1 MIRFFVILGVV
12 STLVVG
18 WLTTAGVGPETQ
30 LPPYESLLTG
40 FREKGFVP
48 ASLNLEENEA
58 AEDGIFDVPAMDEM
72 MLEAA
77 MDSMDMGGMDMGG
90 MDMSDGAAP
99 MNMDGDSSAMNM
111 AADSGSMNMSSDSSG
126 MNMAADSGSMNM
138 GSDSGTMNMAAD
150 SGAMNM
156 GSESG
161 SMNMAADSGAMNMG
175 SDSGTMNMAADSGA
189 MNMGSDSGT
198 MNMAADS
205 GAMNMG
211 GDSGTMNMATESGA
225 VNKTKSS
232 DAMDMGAGSGGMN
245 MAADSSAMNMVPVSD
260 SMNMGSGTGD
270 LNKAKDSGAMSMD
283 GDSGGMNMAMG
294 SEAMEMDEEE
304 EMAEP
309 AGGLLITNGGAFDR
323 EIDLTMTEWGFSEMT
338 LDVNV
343 GERIRFNV
351 KNGGQIPHEFMFMN
365 MALMEAVKYRATRA
379 DWSLFEH
386 EALFEQALV
395 LPGGDFTFVLEVQQA
410 GTWMFMCMLPYHMQM
425 GMMGQMSTPGM
436 AMEM

>member
-18 WLTTAGVGPETQ
+18 WLATAGVGPETQ
-30 LPPYESLLTG
+30 LPPEESLLVG

-48 ASLNLEENEA
+48 ESLNLEENEA
-58 AEDGIFDVPAMDEM
+58 AEEGIFDVPAMDEM

-77 MDSMDMGGMDMGG
+77 MEAMDMDGMDMGG
-90 MDMSDGAAP
+90 MDMSEGAAP
-99 MNMDGDSSAMNM
+99 MNMDGGEGAMDM
-111 AADSGSMNMSSDSSG
+111 AADSGSMNMDSESG
-126 MNMAADSGSMNM
+126 A
-138 GSDSGTMNMAAD
+138 MNMAAD

-156 GSESG
+156 DGDSG
-161 SMNMAADSGAMNMG
+161 SKNMAADSGAMNM
-175 SDSGTMNMAADSGA
+175 D
-189 MNMGSDSGT
+189 
-198 MNMAADS
+198 
-205 GAMNMG
+205 G
-211 GDSGTMNMATESGA
+211 GN
-225 VNKTKSS
+225 
-232 DAMDMGAGSGGMN
+232 
-245 MAADSSAMNMVPVSD
+245 
-260 SMNMGSGTGD
+260 
-270 LNKAKDSGAMSMD
+270 
-283 GDSGGMNMAMG
+283 GGMNMAMG
-294 SEAMEMDEEE
+294 SEAMEMDDDDD

-309 AGGLLITNGGAFDR
+309 AGGLLITASGEFDR
-323 EIDLTMTEWGFSEMT
+323 EINLTMTEWGFSEME
-338 LDVNV
+338 LDVKV
-343 GERIRFNV
+343 GERIRFTV

-395 LPGGDFTFVLEVQQA
+395 LPGGDFDFVVEVQEA

>member
-1 MIRFFVILGVV
+1 MIRFFVILGVI
-12 STLVVG
+12 STVVVG
-18 WLTTAGVGPETQ
+18 WLTTVGVGPETQ
-30 LPPYESLLTG
+30 LPPSESLLVG

-58 AEDGIFDVPAMDEM
+58 AEEGIFDVPAMDEM

-77 MDSMDMGGMDMGG
+77 MESMDMGG

-99 MNMDGDSSAMNM
+99 MKLDG
-111 AADSGSMNMSSDSSG
+111 DSGSMNM
-126 MNMAADSGSMNM
+126 AP
-138 GSDSGTMNMAAD
+138 D

-156 GSESG
+156 GSDSG

-189 MNMGSDSGT
+189 MNMGSDSGSMNMAADSGAMNMGSDSGSMNMAADSGAMNMGSDSGTMNMAADSGAMTMGSDGGT

-211 GDSGTMNMATESGA
+211 SDSGTMNMA
-225 VNKTKSS
+225 
-232 DAMDMGAGSGGMN
+232 
-245 MAADSSAMNMVPVSD
+245 ADSD
-260 SMNMGSGTGD
+260 SMSMGGES
-270 LNKAKDSGAMSMD
+270 S
-283 GDSGGMNMAMG
+283 GMNMAMG
-294 SEAMEMDEEE
+294 SEAMEMDDDDD

-309 AGGLLITNGGAFDR
+309 AGGLLITNDGAFDR
-323 EIDLTMTEWGFSEMT
+323 EINLTMTEWGFSEMT